1 MENTVGL
8 VMMRPLAT
16 STPATSSSV
25 LLHSVFTCWSSWS
38 AMALST
44 SLRMW
49 ERGPLGDL
57 EAPHTGLQGGPVG
70 TTLWSFLRPVS
81 FGMKPLVEMTAD

>member
-1 MENTVGL
+1 
-8 VMMRPLAT
+8 
-16 STPATSSSV
+16 
-25 LLHSVFTCWSSWS
+25 
-38 AMALST
+38 MALST

-57 EAPHTGLQGGPVG
+57 EAPHMGLQGGPVASWPGG

-81 FGMKPLVEMTAD
+81 FGMKPLVETTAD